1 MKLKSITAADFIG
14 LKVPPRQY
22 VFSPFLPVG
31 GLAEIYAR
39 TGVGKTTFALALSVA
54 AATGKDFFSWQ
65 VKRSWNVLYV
75 DGEMSTQEMQE
86 RLTKTSAHFD
96 HPTYELTNLRLIC
109 RDRLHRGIPDIGST
123 IGQSW
128 FDNDAAWA
136 DLIFLDNIS
145 CLWWTGKEN
154 DADSWSVIQQWL
166 LKLKADGK
174 SVIMLHHSGKN
185 GTSRGTSRR
194 HDILDTVIKLE
205 HPMSYS
211 EAEGAKF
218 EVHFDKTR
226 GFSGSK
232 AEPLGLQYQS
242 DHNASS
248 WLDFEVTNDRELTVT
263 NLLSGGMKQQDIA
276 EQLGISQS
284 QVSKIIGRARSRG
297 VYQSK

>member
-1 MKLKSITAADFIG
+1 MHLKSMTAADFVG
-14 LKVPPRQY
+14 LEVPPRQY

-54 AATGKDFFSWQ
+54 AATGKDFFRWQ

-96 HPTYELTNLRLIC
+96 HPAHELTNLRLRC
-109 RDRLHRGIPDIGST
+109 RDRLHQGIPDIGST
-123 IGQSW
+123 IGQRW
-128 FDNDAAWA
+128 FDTDAAWA

-166 LKLKADGK
+166 LRLKAGGK

-185 GTSRGTSRR
+185 GSSRGTSRR

-205 HPMSYS
+205 RPMSYS

-226 GFSGSK
+226 GFSGAQ
-232 AEPLGLQYQS
+232 AEQIGLQYKS
-242 DHNASS
+242 DQNASS
-248 WLDFEVTNDRELTVT
+248 WLDFEVTDDRELAVM
-263 NLLSGGMKQQDIA
+263 NLLSSGMKQQDIA

-297 VYQSK
+297 L